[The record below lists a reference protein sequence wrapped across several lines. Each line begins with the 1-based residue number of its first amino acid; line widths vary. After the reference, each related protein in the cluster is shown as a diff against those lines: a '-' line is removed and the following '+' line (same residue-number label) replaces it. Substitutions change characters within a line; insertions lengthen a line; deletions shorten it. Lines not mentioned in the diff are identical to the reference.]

1 MKFIDKN
8 DVVLD
13 YKHIDDL
20 ACMAE
25 GLYCENTNLWG
36 LVVYSDK
43 YHYIIMN
50 DNQNETSRKDFIR
63 IKVKK

>member
-1 MKFIDKN
+1 MKFIDTL

-13 YKHIDDL
+13 YKHIDEL
-20 ACMAE
+20 VCIAE

-43 YHYIIMN
+43 YHYVIMY
-50 DNQNETSRKDFIR
+50 DNKNEASRTDFVR
-63 IKVKK
+63 AKVKK